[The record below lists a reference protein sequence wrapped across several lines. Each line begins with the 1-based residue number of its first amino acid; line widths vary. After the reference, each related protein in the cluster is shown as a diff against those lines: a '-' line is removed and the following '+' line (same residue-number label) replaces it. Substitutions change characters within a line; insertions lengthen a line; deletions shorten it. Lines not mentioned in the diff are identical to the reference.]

1 MNIAR
6 VAAFAAILLIPAS
19 AGAGPRDDLIA
30 GMAKCGAIADNAAR
44 LGCYDAL
51 NPTVKAAQAEP
62 PPVAAPPAAT
72 APDGQSAWYDPFHVF
87 GTSPK
92 QQVRPEQF
100 GAETLTA
107 PPPPPPPPGQSVAAA
122 PPAAPEALDSITA
135 GVSDYS
141 FNRYQ
146 KFLVV
151 LDNGQIWQQLQSD
164 GGIAHFAKSD
174 QNKVTISRGFLGSY
188 VLVINDSALQ
198 FKVKRLK

>member
-6 VAAFAAILLIPAS
+6 VGVIAAILLIPSA
-19 AGAGPRDDLIA
+19 AGAGPREDLID
-30 GMAKCGAIADNAAR
+30 GMAKCGAVADSTAR
-44 LGCYDAL
+44 LACYDAL

-62 PPVAAPPAAT
+62 PPPAAAPPPAASGT
-72 APDGQSAWYDPFHVF
+72 AWYDPFNVF

-100 GAETLTA
+100 GAENLTA
-107 PPPPPPPPGQSVAAA
+107 PPPPPGQPAPSAA
-122 PPAAPEALDSITA
+122 PAAPTPLDSITA

-188 VLVINDSALQ
+188 VLSINDSSLQ